1 MQKLIKKQYMSKNK
15 KIGLA
20 LSGGGIR
27 AVAHIGLIKYLEE
40 NDIHPTVV
48 SGTSGGA
55 IVATLY
61 AAGCSTDEIMSVFR
75 NRSPFRMSYFSF
87 YKPGFLDTDKFGN
100 YLFEE
105 FVPHNS
111 FEQLVKKLYVTA
123 TNIVDGRVTYFTE
136 GDLIKI
142 LLASCALPIVFSPV
156 DIDGKLYA
164 DGGILNNFPVE
175 PLIGDCDII
184 IGSYVSPL
192 QSVQPEELS
201 SSLRVLMRVFDIST
215 AYCVDKFKDCD
226 VVFNPPNMHQFGM
239 FDRTRVDEIFE
250 LGYEH
255 AKAHGDILIKVLEE
269 EEEILETPGFFS
281 RFVRNFQLW

>member
-1 MQKLIKKQYMSKNK
+1 MTEDI

-20 LSGGGIR
+20 LSGGGVR

-40 NDIHPTVV
+40 INIQPTIV
-48 SGTSGGA
+48 SGTSAGA

-61 AAGCSTDEIMSVFR
+61 AAGCKTEEILSVFK

-111 FEQLVKKLYVTA
+111 FEALDKKLYITA
-123 TNIVDGRVTYFTE
+123 TNIVDGRVTYFTK
-136 GDLIKI
+136 GDLIKV

-156 DIDGKLYA
+156 EIEGKLYA

-175 PLIGDCDII
+175 PLLGDCDII
-184 IGSYVSPL
+184 IGSYVSPFH
-192 QSVQPEELS
+192 SVAPEQLS

-215 AYCVDKFKDCD
+215 AYCVEKFKDCNT
-226 VVFNPPNMHQFGM
+226 VFNPPDMHQFGM
-239 FDRTRVDEIFE
+239 FDRTKVDKVFE
-250 LGYEH
+250 LGYEYAREKGEVLIEMINDASKKVPEKSSFL
-255 AKAHGDILIKVLEE
+255 AKFIRSIQ
-269 EEEILETPGFFS
+269 S
-281 RFVRNFQLW
+281 